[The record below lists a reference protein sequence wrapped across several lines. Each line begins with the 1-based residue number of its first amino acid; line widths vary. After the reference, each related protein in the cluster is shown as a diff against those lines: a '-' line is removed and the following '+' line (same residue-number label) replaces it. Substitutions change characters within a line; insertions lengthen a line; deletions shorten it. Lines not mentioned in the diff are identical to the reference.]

1 MATPSLSEFIAQ
13 SQRGLYQSVFGPGM
27 LKKDSFSEGGGTA
40 FSTTATGDTT
50 GGRSIFTE
58 TYGRK
63 VWQALNNQTRFFN
76 AIPRVVWGN
85 TAGWRVRTNRGENR
99 SNPISEAGA
108 LPTVDVSNIEPI
120 SSLPRIVGTTFGA
133 SVRSVFTAQLEGG
146 IGDVLAME
154 NENAQ
159 LDHMKELNQEMLS
172 LSVINAAATGN
183 ATTFNVTNANA
194 KHIHPGDI
202 YTIRDATNGQ
212 FMANATVHTTN
223 GVGVADSGGAG
234 NTLITLTGSSTQPV
248 DAGDNLFAVA
258 RNGITSIDDIV
269 EQDMVLGSPAG
280 AGRNPSAITNAIIG
294 SGVNIG
300 SKVYDNLG
308 GRDATSPTRAPGS
321 WAAAAHVDDNGGIAR
336 DLSLNMIDTCIQK
349 IRENGGEPKVIIMGH
364 DQYFKLERLLNSQQR
379 YMGQEEYQVGVGSE
393 RTFPGTKTGLIL
405 ATYMGIPIL
414 PDADVAKSSNSAG
427 SGSNGSNI
435 YVLDTDYIEMAV
447 AQPTQYIENRDYFAA
462 NQLVIRGLLYTMGEL
477 RCRNFFVQAKITD
490 LSA

>member
-1 MATPSLSEFIAQ
+1 MAAPSLSEFIAQ

-27 LKKDSFSEGGGTA
+27 LKKDSFSGDA
-40 FSTTATGDTT
+40 FNTTDVGATT

-159 LDHMKELNQEMLS
+159 LDHMKEMNQEMLS
-172 LSVINAAATGN
+172 LSVINVGVAGN
-183 ATTFNVTNANA
+183 ATTFSIPDAAA
-194 KHIHPGDI
+194 KHIHPGDVFAP
-202 YTIRDATNGQ
+202 RDNTGAAGV
-212 FMANATVHTTN
+212 MLPNATVST
-223 GVGVADSGGAG
+223 VGVAGSGAATG
-234 NTLITLTGSSTQPV
+234 NTLITITGGGTLV
-248 DAGDNLFAVA
+248 ATDNLFAVA

-269 EQDMVLGSPAG
+269 EQDMTYGSGGAA
-280 AGRNPSAITNAIIG
+280 AGRNPGGHADVGIG
-294 SGVNIG
+294 TGSNLGSKIYDNIG
-300 SKVYDNLG
+300 GKDTASV
-308 GRDATSPTRAPGS
+308 STRIGGS
-321 WAAAAHVDDNGGIAR
+321 WAAAAHVDSNGGVGR

-414 PDADVAKSSNSAG
+414 PDADVAKSSTAAG
-427 SGSNGSNI
+427 TGANGSNI